1 MGGRLR
7 LSSGLAD
14 SDYPIY
20 ILININVKS
29 SSYVWSIVL
38 KYLPIILPNTPSKIL
53 EEVEKNVKRSEERN
67 FMKNIEVTNLVARV
81 TLLKK
86 SGV

>member
-53 EEVEKNVKRSEERN
+53 EEVKKMLKRA
-67 FMKNIEVTNLVARV
+67 K
-81 TLLKK
+81 
-86 SGV
+86 